1 MFYVDNNNIGH
12 DEIFVKS
19 IDTDSFYDAKPSFYF
34 GLNQEMGGLHA
45 NEKGC
50 GLKTLR
56 DEENKTW
63 MIIRSRME
71 LGKLAKWTDV
81 LSLDTWYQ
89 EGHRIYSPRMIEC
102 FDKKTGELAFSS
114 CSWWI
119 VMDLERNRPCRP
131 DVFKEKLPFAEKT
144 LRWKDPALSPYPSL
158 EEFASEPFSSNAVT
172 ISYYD
177 TDYNKHVNNI
187 SYVTWAMESFP
198 KEFLDAN
205 RPTLIDVKWE
215 KQSFLGDA
223 LEARTY
229 KSLDGESFMTKIYR
243 KEEAGEE
250 TEVFTALTKWK
261 AR

>member
-1 MFYVDNNNIGH
+1 MFFVDSNNIGH

-71 LGKLAKWTDV
+71 IGKLANWMDV

-89 EGHRIYSPRMIEC
+89 EGYRLYSPRMIEC
-102 FDKKTGELAFSS
+102 YDKKTGELAFSS

-119 VMDLERNRPCRP
+119 VMDLERGRPCRP
-131 DVFKEKLPFAEKT
+131 DVFKERLPFADKAT
-144 LRWKDPALSPYPSL
+144 RWKDPALPAYPAM
-158 EEFASEPFSSNAVT
+158 EEFESEPIGKSSIS

-187 SYVTWAMESFP
+187 SYIGWTLESFP
-198 KEFLDAN
+198 KEFLDSN
-205 RPTLIDVKWE
+205 RPTLMDVKWE
-215 KQSFLGDA
+215 KQSFSGDK

-229 KSLDGESFMTKIYR
+229 KGINNGSYMTKIYR
-243 KEEAGEE
+243 TEEDGKE
-250 TEVFTALTKWK
+250 TEVFTALSEWIAK
-261 AR
+261 